1 MKFSRQEYMEWL
13 QFPILGDLPE
23 PGIEP
28 MSIANPTLATLFFT
42 TELPE
47 KRYTQ
52 ILLYKPMHVPSVR
65 NTLVIPDLLRLP

>member
-23 PGIEP
+23 LGIEP
-28 MSIANPTLATLFFT
+28 MSIANPTLASLFFT
-42 TELPE
+42 TEPPE
-47 KRYTQ
+47 KQYIQ

-65 NTLVIPDLLRLP
+65 NTLVIPDLLRPP